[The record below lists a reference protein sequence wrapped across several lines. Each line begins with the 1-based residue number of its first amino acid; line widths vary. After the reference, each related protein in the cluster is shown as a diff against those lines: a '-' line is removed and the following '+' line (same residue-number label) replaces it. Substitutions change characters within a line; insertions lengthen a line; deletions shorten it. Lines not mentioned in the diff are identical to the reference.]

1 MLRFAL
7 VLVFTLSALVPIG
20 ASRADAGEVAEAT
33 CCACEG
39 DPGPVLY
46 CVRVTPGQEMSAG
59 QSCQAQGGSLDL
71 FEERVRRALLVR
83 PASIARNGRPR
94 RWEAPSWAAL
104 VALLG
109 AAGIVGLRRRTRR
122 SWTARQV

>member
-7 VLVFTLSALVPIG
+7 VLVFALSALVPIG
-20 ASRADAGEVAEAT
+20 ASRADAGEVAGAT

-46 CVRVTPGQEMSAG
+46 CVRVTPGQETSAG
-59 QSCQAQGGSLDL
+59 QSCQAQGGSLL
-71 FEERVRRALLVR
+71 CLKRVSGVPCSFEGLDCPQR
-83 PASIARNGRPR
+83 PAPAMGGTFLG
-94 RWEAPSWAAL
+94 AL

-109 AAGIVGLRRRTRR
+109 AAGIIGLRRRTRR
-122 SWTARQV
+122 SWNAHRV